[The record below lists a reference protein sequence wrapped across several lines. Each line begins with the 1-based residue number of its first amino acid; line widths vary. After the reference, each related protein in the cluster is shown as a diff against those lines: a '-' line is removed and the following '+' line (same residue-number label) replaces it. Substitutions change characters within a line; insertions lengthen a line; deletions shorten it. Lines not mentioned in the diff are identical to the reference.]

1 MAQKQHFDPAREYR
15 NERMDQLTYV
25 SLAAHERNPATRT
38 LMQKLAGV
46 EKGHAASWKAIAE
59 RQGVQVKELGPLD
72 KLRIRWYVL
81 FRRALGLTFTV
92 RLLEMHEL
100 NAIREYG
107 MALQD
112 PSLTEQER
120 QTLSDVLNDEK
131 IHEQELIDHELNTNP
146 QDVRDAIYGINDAL
160 VEVLAS
166 TSGLAGVLVK
176 PLLVAAG
183 GSIVGA
189 SGMLSMAAGAYMS
202 TKSEEAAKESSEP
215 GPKSSEKSK
224 ALKSALMTLLFYAL
238 GVIPPVAPY
247 AVGIGGLQG
256 MLASY
261 LLSGVSL
268 FLVGSLVGIMVKVP
282 AMKRGAEMAG
292 IGLGAAV
299 LTYGIGLFARHV
311 LGLSV

>member
-25 SLAAHERNPATRT
+25 SLAAHERDPATKT
-38 LMQKLAGV
+38 LMQKLAAV
-46 EKGHAASWKAIAE
+46 EKGHAASWKTIAE
-59 RQGVQVKELGPLD
+59 RHGVHVKELGTLG

-92 RLLEMHEL
+92 RLLEMHEMT
-100 NAIREYG
+100 AIREYG

-112 PSLTEQER
+112 PGLTEQER

-131 IHEQELIDHELNTNP
+131 IHEQQLIDHELNTNP

-202 TKSEEAAKESSEP
+202 TKSEEAAKESS
-215 GPKSSEKSK
+215 GPAMSSEKSK

-282 AMKRGAEMAG
+282 ALKRGAEMAG

-299 LTYGIGLFARHV
+299 LTYGIGLFARQV